1 MGKHEVECPHCDDG
15 DGVCR
20 TALDGTTCDECGE
33 GRVCRVC
40 DGLGV
45 VHHDP
50 RLRGRKSCAVCGMRR
65 SWGCG
70 HTPEDESAA
79 LDHCDTTEHLLG
91 DCDCFV
97 SSAGYAARFTREEWR
112 DNVAQL
118 VLTVRRAA
126 DRGRESVELHEL
138 TGVLFYRDA
147 APLPSSEVSR

>member
-1 MGKHEVECPHCDDG
+1 MGKHEIECPHCDDG

-20 TALDGTTCDECGE
+20 TALDGTTCDTCGE

-40 DGLGV
+40 GGLGV

-70 HTPEDESAA
+70 HTPEDETAA

-91 DCDCFV
+91 DCECYV
-97 SSAGYAARFTREEWR
+97 SRSGYAALVSREER
-112 DNVAQL
+112 REQAAALVRALPILREAHEACEQSPVASFDL
-118 VLTVRRAA
+118 CKRL
-126 DRGRESVELHEL
+126 
-138 TGVLFYRDA
+138 RDA
-147 APLPSSEVSR
+147 LPAGRGW